1 MIGTGGMRCRGAGP
15 ASRPTSG
22 PSTPTPSGATSA
34 PTTAKVAPLYTQVT
48 ANLHQSRTLATL
60 RDALLPKLLSGE
72 LPVVAAT
79 A

>member
-1 MIGTGGMRCRGAGP
+1 MRCRGVGRGIEADFGP
-15 ASRPTSG
+15 EHADTFRRDLRSDH
-22 PSTPTPSGATSA
+22 
-34 PTTAKVAPLYTQVT
+34 AKVALLYSQVT